1 MDNKKVYI
9 PDEGPNYD
17 LLSTNKGMSQDIEK
31 RDNNKFDGYFD
42 FYVQYLKYEN
52 KINVEIIK
60 LSLSF
65 IFFICQL
72 DEEKDDKDNKD
83 DKNSNSIYTP
93 KTIKNKIVIKDRK
106 SKSLGEIEIQPNSV
120 VNCVYEVTEDL
131 IYIIICLD
139 DKLYKIS
146 KNFKELELISDLKIN
161 KLLQINK
168 NEYLIDLILLS

>member
-9 PDEGPNYD
+9 PDEGPNHD
-17 LLSTNKGMSQDIEK
+17 LLSTNKGMSKDIEK

-52 KINVEIIK
+52 KINVKIIK

-72 DEEKDDKDNKD
+72 DEEKDDKN
-83 DKNSNSIYTP
+83 NNSIYTP

-106 SKSLGEIEIQPNSV
+106 SKSLGEIEIQQNSV

-131 IYIIICLD
+131 ICIIICLD

-146 KNFKELELISDLKIN
+146 KNFKELELIN
-161 KLLQINK
+161 K
-168 NEYLIDLILLS
+168 